1 MALFLIVSTFF
12 AVLTLVLL
20 IAYFA
25 TGAKNNTL
33 RYLAGASGILS
44 SLMWLIKSG
53 SSLFEMGN

>member
-25 TGAKNNTL
+25 TGAKNNTF
-33 RYLAGASGILS
+33 RYLAGASGILT
-44 SLMWLIKSG
+44 SLLWLIKS
-53 SSLFEMGN
+53 FMR